1 MFLHTLHLHQ
11 FRSYREAK
19 FTFSP
24 SINLICGPNAI
35 GKTTIL
41 EAIHFLMTGR
51 SFRTSQIN
59 DLIQKGTSY
68 FSIEASFIKQGIE
81 QKLKIFY
88 NGKERKIVLNQ
99 TPYYSFTHL
108 LGMFY
113 GVCMSP
119 DDSALIKGAPLMR
132 RSFLDLQLAQ
142 SDPLYVHKLT
152 RFTRAMRQRNY
163 LLKGKNL
170 ATIESWEYEMA
181 HAASYLTFK
190 REVLA
195 AQLHQNGQQIYEQL
209 SAGREKLGV
218 VYKTTAPR
226 SASEEIL
233 KNYYLGQ
240 FQKLRKR
247 ESELG
252 CTLIGPHKD
261 DLNLCLDDKE
271 ARYFASEGQQRSF
284 VAALK
289 LAEWS
294 SLKAVTEENPL
305 MLIDDAGMS
314 WDVFRK
320 AKLLK
325 YIEGLHQ
332 VFLTTTQD
340 LPDDE
345 APASL
350 KRIIRLA

>member
-1 MFLHTLHLHQ
+1 M
-11 FRSYREAK
+11 
-19 FTFSP
+19 
-24 SINLICGPNAI
+24 
-35 GKTTIL
+35 
-41 EAIHFLMTGR
+41 
-51 SFRTSQIN
+51 
-59 DLIQKGTSY
+59 
-68 FSIEASFIKQGIE
+68 
-81 QKLKIFY
+81 
-88 NGKERKIVLNQ
+88 
-99 TPYYSFTHL
+99 
-108 LGMFY
+108 
-113 GVCMSP
+113 
-119 DDSALIKGAPLMR
+119 
-132 RSFLDLQLAQ
+132 
-142 SDPLYVHKLT
+142 
-152 RFTRAMRQRNY
+152 
-163 LLKGKNL
+163 
-170 ATIESWEYEMA
+170 
-181 HAASYLTFK
+181 
-190 REVLA
+190 
-195 AQLHQNGQQIYEQL
+195 
-209 SAGREKLGV
+209 
-218 VYKTTAPR
+218 
-226 SASEEIL
+226 
-233 KNYYLGQ
+233 
-240 FQKLRKR
+240 
-247 ESELG
+247 G

-314 WDVFRK
+314 WDAFRK